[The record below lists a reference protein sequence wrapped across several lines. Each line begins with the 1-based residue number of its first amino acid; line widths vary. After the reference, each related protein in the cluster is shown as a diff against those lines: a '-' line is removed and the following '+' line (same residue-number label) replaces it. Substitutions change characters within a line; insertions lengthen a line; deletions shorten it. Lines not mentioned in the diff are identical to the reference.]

1 MQEYDYVVVGA
12 GAAGCV
18 LANRLSE
25 DPATRVLLVEA
36 GGWDRSPFVRLPK
49 GFSRLMD
56 DRRTAWHYPAEAAP
70 ARREVWQRGR
80 LVGGSSSING
90 MVYGRG
96 DRVDW
101 DGLERLGN
109 PGWGWD
115 TLLPIFKRLED
126 HPLGASEMRGAG
138 GPLRLSSATGT
149 DELCEATIGAGEAL
163 GWRRVDDL
171 NAEDGERIGYVTATI
186 RDGRRVSAAD
196 AFLHPVRDRPNL
208 TVAVETEVLRLL
220 VHAGRAIGVRTRR
233 AGRTV
238 DYAASAEVILAAGA
252 IASPQ
257 LLQVSGVGPADTL
270 RRAGVS
276 VLLDRPRVGRGLREH
291 RSTPVQFRLAGNGG
305 YNHMLGSLV
314 GQGLAALR
322 YALTR
327 RGPLSLPVQ
336 DIGAHF
342 RSTPDIDH
350 PDAQLLVAPFSAA
363 PRRPGHALELESEP
377 GMMGLC
383 TVTRPDS
390 EGSLTITSADP
401 SAPPRI
407 VANYLDTPHDRRVAV
422 NAFRRMR
429 ELFATDPVAG
439 RIAVETVPGPEVRDD
454 REIVEATLALGY
466 CGYHAVGTCAM
477 GPGDEHVVDPELR
490 VRGIDGLR
498 VVDASVLPVLVS
510 GYLNAPVMALAWRA
524 ADLIL
529 GQVPQPTGVGPA
541 S

>member
-1 MQEYDYVVVGA
+1 MRDRVEEFDYVVVGA

-18 LANRLSE
+18 LAHRLSA

-36 GGWDRSPFVRLPK
+36 GGWDGSPFVRIPK
-49 GFSRLMD
+49 AFSRLMD

-70 ARREVWQRGR
+70 GRREVWQRGR
-80 LVGGSSSING
+80 LVGGSSSVNG

-96 DRVDW
+96 DRLDW

-115 TLLPIFKRLED
+115 TMLPIFKRLED
-126 HPLGASEMRGAG
+126 HPLGASPTRGAG

-149 DELCEATIGAGEAL
+149 DGLCEDVIAAGEAL
-163 GWRRVDDL
+163 GWRRSDDL
-171 NAEDGERIGYVTATI
+171 NATEDERIGYVTATI

-208 TVAVETEVLRLL
+208 TVAVGTAVRRIL
-220 VHAGRAIGVRTRR
+220 VRGGRAVGVR
-233 AGRTV
+233 AGSGGRTV
-238 DYAASAEVILAAGA
+238 DYAAAAEVILAAGA

-257 LLQVSGVGPADTL
+257 LLQVSGIGPADTL
-270 RRAGVS
+270 RRAGVD
-276 VLLDRPRVGRGLREH
+276 VLLDRPRVGLGLREH
-291 RSTPVQFRLAGNGG
+291 RSVPAQFRLAGDGG
-305 YNHMLGSLV
+305 YNHMLGSLL
-314 GQGLAALR
+314 GQGLATLR

-327 RGPLSLPVQ
+327 RGPLSLPVH
-336 DIGAHF
+336 DVGAHI
-342 RSTPDIDH
+342 RSTPDVDR

-363 PRRPGHALELESEP
+363 PPRPGHALELETEA

-390 EGSLTITSADP
+390 EGHLAIVSADP
-401 SAPPRI
+401 GTPPRI
-407 VANYLDTPHDRRVAV
+407 VANYFATGHDRRVLV
-422 NAFRRMR
+422 DAFRRMR
-429 ELFATDPVAG
+429 ELFATAPIAG
-439 RIAVETVPGPEVRDD
+439 RIAAETVPGPDVRGD
-454 REIVEATLALGY
+454 REIVEAALAVGY
-466 CGYHAVGTCAM
+466 CGYHAVGTCGM
-477 GPGDEHVVDPELR
+477 GPSEEHVVDARLR
-490 VRGIDGLR
+490 VRGVDALR

-529 GQVPQPTGVGPA
+529 A
-541 S
+541 D